1 MQGTRLKLAAS
12 ALLLASCAASGAA
25 DTALEGRSAAGL
37 AAADREQARIA
48 QSSDVQAMSE
58 LLHRDYTAHLPNGRL
73 FSRSETL
80 AFARSG
86 RLAAERF
93 ERTQERV
100 IVADE
105 VGVVMGL
112 DRLESPP
119 PLATRGER
127 TRRFTNI
134 YVRDSGRWRLISR
147 HFHFLP

>member
-1 MQGTRLKLAAS
+1 MTSMSWRLAS
-12 ALLLASCAASGAA
+12 LLLLASCAASGAG
-25 DTALEGRSAAGL
+25 DRGSDGRRAAGL

-48 QSSDVQAMSE
+48 QSDDMQAMSE
-58 LLHRDYTAHLPNGRL
+58 LLHRDYAAHLPNGRL

-80 AFARSG
+80 AFAASG

-100 IVADE
+100 IVDDA

-119 PLATRGER
+119 PLAARGER
-127 TRRFTNI
+127 TRRFTNV
-134 YVRDSGRWRLISR
+134 YVREGGRWRLIAR